1 MFSEF
6 YAFLGTVVARMTA
19 NPVEDILLILSACAV
34 VTVFSA
40 VLLARAIRRR
50 LSNKSK

>member
-1 MFSEF
+1 MFSDI

-34 VTVFSA
+34 IVVLSS
-40 VLLARAIRRR
+40 VLLARALRRR
-50 LSNKSK
+50 ISNKSK